1 VPWCPRDLKGSS
13 SLELTNLSLPAD
25 PGLLDSWIHPSRLT
39 LLVLLRIFLE
49 SPAASLQ
56 HTCAARPV
64 GQLNK
69 QFALTLIK
77 TTKHLFTSYPC
88 AGPPCHPAT
97 TCVSAAIARC
107 LFPKIQ
113 PGRQREAHSR
123 SRLSVSL
130 WGKTP
135 LQAATRLH
143 PSYVQTQVAGI
154 AQYSPTPH
162 LLSILSYS
170 AILISHFAS
179 SAPAFTFVFPLHL
192 C

>member
-1 VPWCPRDLKGSS
+1 MPWCPRDLKGSS

-88 AGPPCHPAT
+88 AGPPCHPAALPRP
-97 TCVSAAIARC
+97 VSVLQLQGACSRRSSLGGRERLTAVAVFLCHSGARHHFK
-107 LFPKIQ
+107 L
-113 PGRQREAHSR
+113 
-123 SRLSVSL
+123 
-130 WGKTP
+130 P
-135 LQAATRLH
+135 LD
-143 PSYVQTQVAGI
+143 
-154 AQYSPTPH
+154 
-162 LLSILSYS
+162 SIHRMSKRR
-170 AILISHFAS
+170 
-179 SAPAFTFVFPLHL
+179 
-192 C
+192 